1 VGESVVG
8 RPREYACGVIEWKR
22 VPWTLWAYSIALL
35 LAAISIEVKVHGPVP
50 AKVLFV
56 TVMLAWLYLLLR
68 GVRWVW
74 IVTVGIY
81 VLGFVTDLISG
92 SLKWQGVAL
101 SLIGITLLLLPV
113 TQRYFSRHTAAAG
126 A

>member
-1 VGESVVG
+1 
-8 RPREYACGVIEWKR
+8 VIEWKR
-22 VPWTLWAYSIALL
+22 VPWSLWAYSVALL

-56 TVMLAWLYLLLR
+56 AIMLAWLYFLLR

-74 IVTVGIY
+74 MVTIGIY
-81 VLGFVTDLISG
+81 VLGLVLDLISG
-92 SLKWQGVAL
+92 SLTWQGVAL

-113 TQRYFSRHTAAAG
+113 TQRYFSSHTAVAG